1 MNDLKPGARTSKR
14 GALLFVVG
22 LSLLALPFL
31 CLVIMVI
38 STGHA
43 VEGSAEATFFW
54 LVYLG
59 LLAGFITVPIGL
71 VLLIVGIV
79 QMFRPR

>member
-1 MNDLKPGARTSKR
+1 MNDLKPGTSTRRR
-14 GALLFVVG
+14 GAVLFSVG
-22 LSLLALPFL
+22 LALLALPFV

-43 VEGSAEATFFW
+43 IEGGAEATFFW

-59 LLAGFITVPIGL
+59 VLAGVITVPIGL